1 MLRDID
7 MYFFF
12 KQKTA
17 YEMRI
22 SDWSS
27 DVCSS
32 DLPKYLNSPDTP
44 LFDKGRVLYNLDKAS
59 PASRQTNRIVVVEG
73 YMDVIALAEAGIAD
87 AVAPL
92 GTALTEAQLALIW
105 RMVPVP
111 ILCFDGDAAGQ
122 KAAMRAAMRA
132 LPLLRPGFSLSFATL
147 PAGQD
152 PDDIVRAR
160 GRSEEH
166 TSELQSLM
174 RIPYAVSR
182 LKKNTE

>member
-1 MLRDID
+1 
-7 MYFFF
+7 
-12 KQKTA
+12 
-17 YEMRI
+17 MRI

-32 DLPKYLNSPDTP
+32 DL
-44 LFDKGRVLYNLDKAS
+44 
-59 PASRQTNRIVVVEG
+59 
-73 YMDVIALAEAGIAD
+73 GIAD

-92 GTALTEAQLALIW
+92 GTALTETQLGLIW

-132 LPLLRPGFSLSFATL
+132 LPLLRPGFSLAFATL

-160 GRSEEH
+160 GATGFTALLAEAPPLVERLWAHERSEERRVGDECVG
-166 TSELQSLM
+166 TC
-174 RIPYAVSR
+174 RSR
-182 LKKNTE
+182 GAPAN